1 MPTPIDLRLV
11 LQYVDGQMSFRHIR
25 QNATYEQLFQLADA
39 LNRFQVTPAQ
49 KTLLVTTTQF

>member
-1 MPTPIDLRLV
+1 MTPVESRLV

-25 QNATYEQLFQLADA
+25 QNATYEQLFQLAES
-39 LNRFQVTPAQ
+39 LNRFQDSPAH